1 MQKYLNLPFVV
12 VLITVTGVAVIPV
25 SSDVVEI
32 TGVFVTTSVVV
43 TSIDEFGVS
52 PDKQD
57 YL

>member
-12 VLITVTGVAVIPV
+12 VLITVIGVVVIPV

-43 TSIDEFGVS
+43 TSTVAFGFL
-52 PDKQD
+52 PIEQD
-57 YL
+57 

>member
-1 MQKYLNLPFVV
+1 M
-12 VLITVTGVAVIPV
+12 TVTGVVVIPI

-43 TSIDEFGVS
+43 TSIDEFGVL

-57 YL
+57 NF